1 MLLYRWRMARQAF
14 HSQIGVKCLIMVTTE
29 NDLFQTASRM
39 PSEPTKATSQNQ
51 VVYAGVL
58 MIHSQY
64 HVGESFVTAAYDGS
78 HGGVAILACH
88 SQLA

>member
-14 HSQIGVKCLIMVTTE
+14 HSQIGVMIMVTTE

-58 MIHSQY
+58 MIDSQY
-64 HVGESFVTAAYDGS
+64 HVGESFVMAAYDGS